1 MASVHNYNFY
11 QTTRLGDDKTDLSQR
26 TLQNSEFANYILDSF
41 RPSCPMNTAIDFATS
56 QPNVNFTG
64 SRQLSVGGT
73 NIAESSQLLIND
85 ISRTKCRISL
95 LERPY
100 LTIPYLGRGKCDPM
114 LESQMQQGDFANNKK
129 SINPSSE
136 VCYTP
141 YYNTPMIPS
150 LQATINNPAN
160 LIESSAAD
168 GWIRGGLP
176 SRELAR
182 DKDYADSTGGR
193 S

>member
-1 MASVHNYNFY
+1 MASVHDYNFY

-26 TLQNSEFANYILDSF
+26 TLQNSEFANYLLDNF
-41 RPSCPMNTAIDFATS
+41 RPSCPMNSAIEFATS

-64 SRQLSVGGT
+64 SHQVGIGGC
-73 NIAESSQLLIND
+73 NIAESSQLMINTL
-85 ISRTKCRISL
+85 SKPKCRISL
-95 LERPY
+95 MERPY
-100 LTIPYLGRGKCDPM
+100 GTVPYLGRGKCDPL

-136 VCYTP
+136 VCYLQYSQTP
-141 YYNTPMIPS
+141 LIPT
-150 LQATINNPAN
+150 LQATISNPAN
-160 LIESSAAD
+160 LIESNAAQ

-182 DKDYADSTGGR
+182 DKEYGN
-193 S
+193 

>member
-73 NIAESSQLLIND
+73 NIAESSSLLIND
-85 ISRTKCRISL
+85 ISRSKCRISL

-182 DKDYADSTGGR
+182 DKDYSDSTGGR
-193 S
+193 Y

>member
-129 SINPSSE
+129 SISFSIQPRIHNAISLRDWMLIYANQRMDIE
-136 VCYTP
+136 FYIKHIIF
-141 YYNTPMIPS
+141 YYKNGII
-150 LQATINNPAN
+150 L
-160 LIESSAAD
+160 
-168 GWIRGGLP
+168 
-176 SRELAR
+176 
-182 DKDYADSTGGR
+182 
-193 S
+193 